1 MEFGRAQILFPGYS
15 EPALQFLNR
24 TTGMTRAR
32 ANIEAQYIDGLVS
45 DGIWSIADCI
55 YLTAQDANNKL
66 LNLKSS
72 SFPLTVNGSPT
83 FTVDSGYAGSGT
95 TNLQS
100 YNAST
105 AGGQYTQDGASIFT
119 WTPTTFGAG
128 ADSGATAGYL
138 GSSANAYVYPHFSDN
153 KFYWQA
159 NSVGGENTAN
169 VSANFYGFTRTGSQG
184 TDNVGYQDL
193 AASSG
198 VSGTST
204 ALINDNFVLLNR
216 ISNGSPFAGTV
227 SMGWFGGGMVPANV
241 ASLFRRTKIRMQLVS
256 GALSL
261 TA

>member
-1 MEFGRAQILFPGYS
+1 MEAGRFHVLFPGYS
-15 EPALQFLNR
+15 DTALQFLNR
-24 TTGMTRAR
+24 TSGMTRAR

-45 DGIWSIADCI
+45 DGIWSIADCL
-55 YLTAQDANNKL
+55 YLLAQDTNNKL
-66 LNLKSS
+66 LNLKSA

-105 AGGQYTQDGASIFT
+105 AGGQYSQDGASVFT
-119 WTPTTFGAG
+119 WTPTTFGSG

-138 GSSANAYVYPHFSDN
+138 GASSNVYLYPHFSDN

-159 NSVGGENTAN
+159 NSAGGENTTY
-169 VSANFYGFTRTGSQG
+169 VSANFYGSSRTGSQG
-184 TDNVGYQDL
+184 TDNILYQDL

-198 VSGTST
+198 ASGTSA
-204 ALINDNFVLLNR
+204 ALVNDNFVLLNR

-227 SMGWFGGGMVPANV
+227 SMGWFGGGMTAANV
-241 ASLFRRTKIRMQLVS
+241 ASLYRRTKIRMQLVS